1 MPETRNQNKKQYGQ
15 PSEEALEANSQQR
28 HDAIWPVYEEYMAG
42 KHTSSEDLAT
52 KVFAPLQLVPSSDLD
67 VNQVRSASDD
77 SVINVDVCR
86 YSDPWSTNFMGW
98 HQGQKCFVFKG
109 ETRLFDDFLAFTT
122 ELLKAERVLLI
133 FKAPFS
139 IRVPRGGL
147 PAGMSYEEFAGHVE
161 TVEYAMWLQ
170 DSVDDDSD
178 GESPATLDPPGS
190 NEKPAVEAEA
200 PEINSDDVALVRF
213 SESQESPQ
221 TKVDA
226 AMQDV
231 AVEGP
236 GQVPQDNVRKSLRN
250 RPRKPVAANK
260 PTRGVSKP
268 AKVAAPEKAVPLAKA
283 AAPNKTASPQMP
295 PNGPEINI
303 PMASIE
309 VSTGPVSTS
318 PLYDV
323 STMAALEIIRYDAS
337 LAGGR
342 YQLRNR
348 SGTIELSAPPLP
360 PPPPPPPP
368 PLSKTASRGSSRPA
382 ARGKNQGTSGAAT
395 RRRSTRNQA

>member
-1 MPETRNQNKKQYGQ
+1 MPETRNQNKKQYEP
-15 PSEEALEANSQQR
+15 PSEEALETNSQQR
-28 HDAIWPVYEEYMAG
+28 HDAIWPVYEEYMVG

-122 ELLKAERVLLI
+122 ELLKAERVLLV

-139 IRVPRGGL
+139 IRLPRGGL

-178 GESPATLDPPGS
+178 GEPSATLDPPGS
-190 NEKPAVEAEA
+190 NEEPAAEAEA
-200 PEINSDDVALVRF
+200 PEINSNDVALVRF
-213 SESQESPQ
+213 SESQELPQ
-221 TKVDA
+221 TQVDVL
-226 AMQDV
+226 MQDV

-236 GQVPQDNVRKSLRN
+236 GQVPQDNARKSLRN

-260 PTRGVSKP
+260 PTRVVSKP
-268 AKVAAPEKAVPLAKA
+268 AKVAAAEKAVPLAKA
-283 AAPNKTASPQMP
+283 AGPDKIASLEMP
-295 PNGPEINI
+295 LTGPKVDA

-309 VSTGPVSTS
+309 AFTGPISTG

-348 SGTIELSAPPLP
+348 SGTMEPSAP
-360 PPPPPPPP
+360 PPPPP
-368 PLSKTASRGSSRPA
+368 KTASRASSRPA
-382 ARGKNQGTSGAAT
+382 SRGNIQGASGAVT